1 MANAPIQ
8 FDSVDIGTIG
18 FLFEGDET
26 AVASDCNGSLSV
38 ETETQEIQKKCGAT
52 VVASVSKPTEM
63 TITLE
68 AHLPVEVFRRVQGIK
83 PMEELKAGVYAYG
96 GSSAGEKF
104 ALTAEIVDLFTGE
117 SKLIAFPKAAINTG
131 LTFEIEAGNDEVA
144 YVEIET
150 KAYQDELGNWYYEAF
165 PSEADQ
171 VNKVEWLTKFSLETV
186 KKSGSV
192 AVTGVSVNP
201 TSTTLNVGQ
210 GADITVTV
218 SPENA
223 TDKSFTVEGANDA
236 IATHEITD
244 GKVRFTGVAAG
255 EFTATIKTTDGAK
268 TATVKVT
275 VNEA

>member
-244 GKVRFTGVAAG
+244 GKVSFTGVAAG